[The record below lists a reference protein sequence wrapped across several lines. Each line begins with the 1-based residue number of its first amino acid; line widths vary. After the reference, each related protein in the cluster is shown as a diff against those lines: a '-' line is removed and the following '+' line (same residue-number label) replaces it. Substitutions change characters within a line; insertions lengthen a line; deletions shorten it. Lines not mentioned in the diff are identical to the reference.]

1 MVVERENAGCWPGI
15 EFSDSGCSVQSSV
28 PGVTAFS
35 KLAGIKDVNVAGIP
49 GSGAMTSCCLQ
60 HCQGAALSQET
71 ANLPTRGLSI
81 PDLGDF
87 PLEGPESLRRP
98 QALQKWSWVVRMSL
112 CPSGLSSESSV
123 PLSASC

>member
-28 PGVTAFS
+28 HGVTAFS